1 VLLAAVLFSGSA
13 IAQAWGQSDAGWA
26 QFQGDGAH
34 VGAGSGAPPPYREAW
49 RFDPGLSGRFGVSA
63 AVVAGDVAVA
73 VAPRAVYGV
82 DLATGEA
89 AWEVPRAYGPS
100 VPPAVA
106 GEAADLLIYTE
117 GYGTNPPDQA
127 YPSAAPSGSASA
139 TSGASTPSSSSSP
152 STVASDA
159 SGSDDEADTRVQA
172 LDLANQRP
180 AWKQPVPLQAVS
192 RTGVTVDGD
201 TAFVGD
207 DDGVVTAIDV
217 STGEVRWTFDA
228 PGPVATSIA
237 AASDTVVFSTQPRKD
252 EPAVLIAVH
261 AADGSEAWRFDSAS
275 GPFVASVPTIAG
287 DTVLAGFLDQSGSRV
302 RALSL
307 ADGTERWARSV
318 TSQVSFLTAPVATS
332 EAVYVLDISGQ
343 IRALA
348 PATGD
353 DLWDYAINS
362 FVPRGVPVVA
372 SSAVLVPTNRGSLVA
387 IDTVSHDLVALAT
400 ASGPQG
406 HLGALA
412 VTPSLVIAV
421 KGGHSPGLVGF
432 EHDDGI
438 PLLNIPSPTVLAPGR
453 MVASFAVVAIPMF
466 VLLALAG
473 RWLRR
478 RIGPAF
484 DDGDGVPNDA
494 EGPEAVTE
502 G

>member
-1 VLLAAVLFSGSA
+1 VVFTSSPIASA
-13 IAQAWGQSDAGWA
+13 RGQSDSGWT

-34 VGAGSGAPPPYREAW
+34 VGVGPDGVAPPYREAW
-49 RFDPGLSGRFGVSA
+49 RFDPELAGRFGVSA
-63 AVVAGDVAVA
+63 PVLAGDVAVT
-73 VAPRAVYGV
+73 VGPRAVYGV
-82 DLATGEA
+82 DLATGET
-89 AWEVPRAYGPS
+89 AWEVQRTYGPS

-106 GEAADLLIYTE
+106 GEGADLLIYTE
-117 GYGTNPPDQA
+117 GYGTSPPDQA
-127 YPSAAPSGSASA
+127 YPSATSSGPPTVASAAPSA
-139 TSGASTPSSSSSP
+139 SSSSSP

-159 SGSDDEADTRVQA
+159 SGSGGGVGDTRVQA
-172 LDLANQRP
+172 LDLSDQRP

-192 RTGVTVDGD
+192 RTGVTVDGN

-207 DDGVVTAIDV
+207 DDGIVTAIDV

-237 AASDTVVFSTQPRKD
+237 AASSTVVFSTQPRKD
-252 EPAVLIAVH
+252 EPAVLIALR
-261 AADGSEAWRFDSAS
+261 AADGSEAWRFDTTS
-275 GPFVASVPTIAG
+275 GPFVASVPAIAG

-307 ADGTERWARSV
+307 ADGTERWSRSV
-318 TSQVSFLTAPVATS
+318 TSQVSFLTAPVATP

-343 IRALA
+343 LRALA

-353 DLWDYAINS
+353 ELWDYAINS
-362 FVPRGVPVVA
+362 FVPRGVPVLA
-372 SSAVLVPTNRGSLVA
+372 SHVVLVPTNRGSLVA

-400 ASGPQG
+400 VGGPQG
-406 HLGALA
+406 NLGALA

-432 EHDDGI
+432 EHDDQA
-438 PLLNIPSPTVLAPGR
+438 PLLNVPSPTVLLPGR
-453 MVASFAVVAIPMF
+453 MVASFAIVAVPMF

-484 DDGDGVPNDA
+484 DDGDGDGIASDA
-494 EGPEAVTE
+494 GDPEAVTE